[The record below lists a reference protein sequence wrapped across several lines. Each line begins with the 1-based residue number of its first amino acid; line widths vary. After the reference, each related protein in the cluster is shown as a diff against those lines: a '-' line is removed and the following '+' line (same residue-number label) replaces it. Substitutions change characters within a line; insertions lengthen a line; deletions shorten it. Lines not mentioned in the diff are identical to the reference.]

1 MSLKKMKDICM
12 VLSICMNIG
21 MPACLAADLSID
33 EAVEMALAKNNDVKI
48 ANEEKMA
55 AQANY
60 EATKGAN
67 GVSISLGSSLSAR
80 DSADTTFERGNSNSI
95 SATLPLYTGNKN
107 ELNIERKVQ
116 KESIEQYLKMLFSIK
131 IEDK

>member
-1 MSLKKMKDICM
+1 MKDICM

-33 EAVEMALAKNNDVKI
+33 EAVDMALAKNNDVKI

-67 GVSISLGSSLSAR
+67 GVSISLGIQQNPLQGLHLDSRMGTEQSCLS
-80 DSADTTFERGNSNSI
+80 G
-95 SATLPLYTGNKN
+95 
-107 ELNIERKVQ
+107 Q
-116 KESIEQYLKMLFSIK
+116 EQRTPHQG
-131 IEDK
+131 

>member
-67 GVSISLGSSLSAR
+67 GVSISLGSSQSAERRCSSAGWQASYLR
-80 DSADTTFERGNSNSI
+80 DNPDSN
-95 SATLPLYTGNKN
+95 
-107 ELNIERKVQ
+107 
-116 KESIEQYLKMLFSIK
+116 
-131 IEDK
+131 

>member
-33 EAVEMALAKNNDVKI
+33 EAVDMALAKNNDVKI

-80 DSADTTFERGNSNSI
+80 DSADTTLSEAIVIVFQQHCLFTQEI
-95 SATLPLYTGNKN
+95 
-107 ELNIERKVQ
+107 
-116 KESIEQYLKMLFSIK
+116 KMS
-131 IEDK
+131 

>member
-1 MSLKKMKDICM
+1 
-12 VLSICMNIG
+12 
-21 MPACLAADLSID
+21 
-33 EAVEMALAKNNDVKI
+33 MALAKNNDVKI

-80 DSADTTFERGNSNSI
+80 DSADTTFER
-95 SATLPLYTGNKN
+95 
-107 ELNIERKVQ
+107 RQ
-116 KESIEQYLKMLFSIK
+116 
-131 IEDK
+131 